1 VCGVLFAPEGAVIP
15 HCKKCGFNLRPRPLI
30 AQRCSDLNVD
40 ARVVPRY
47 ARVADTRRSPHD
59 VKRAQFFGPDPL
71 VSPSGG
77 KALTLS
83 QLLGSQRAYT
93 YAEPLASGEPL
104 LGQLLPERRHLRR
117 GNEQI
122 AKIEIRL
129 KQV

>member
-1 VCGVLFAPEGAVIP
+1 MCGVLFAPEGAVIP

-47 ARVADTRRSPHD
+47 APVADTRRSPHD

-83 QLLGSQRAYT
+83 QLLGLAAPTRTPNPWRRASPYLVNYSQNAGTCVAATNR
-93 YAEPLASGEPL
+93 S
-104 LGQLLPERRHLRR
+104 RRSRS
-117 GNEQI
+117 
-122 AKIEIRL
+122 
-129 KQV
+129 V